1 MKREENKEII
11 RSDTTQNKPYLET
24 SSIEL
29 WKARIPWLLLL
40 MVSSVFTSRIITR
53 YESAIGTYAI
63 LTAFFPMLMDTGGN
77 AGGQASVTVIR
88 GLSTG
93 ELTPK
98 DARQI
103 LAKELRV
110 ALLCGLTLAVAA
122 FIKVMAVDFG
132 FAATFVGD
140 DGQIQ
145 NNLLIAA
152 AVSITVFFAVMI
164 AKAIGALLPIGA
176 KIIGFD
182 PAVMASPF
190 ITTIVDTL
198 TLMIYFRIATV
209 VLKI

>member
-1 MKREENKEII
+1 MKREENKEIT
-11 RSDTTQNKPYLET
+11 RSDTAQSKPYLET
-24 SSIEL
+24 SSVEL

-77 AGGQASVTVIR
+77 AGGQAAVTVIR

-93 ELTPK
+93 DLTPK
-98 DARQI
+98 NARKI
-103 LAKELRV
+103 LVKELRV
-110 ALLCGLTLAVAA
+110 ALLCGITLAFAA

-132 FAATFVGD
+132 FEITSAGEN
-140 DGQIQ
+140 GQTQ
-145 NNLLIAA
+145 NNLLIAF

-164 AKAIGALLPIGA
+164 AKIIGSLLPIGA
-176 KIIGFD
+176 KMLGFD

-198 TLMIYFRIATV
+198 TLMIYFRIATI
-209 VLKI
+209 VLGI